1 MPTILLEE
9 IIAILKGWI
18 SDFTN
23 YAAGVMEK
31 LGLIEEDT
39 SNLPDIKSNTDNI
52 KDNTA
57 AIITPISVIQGNTT
71 TISTDVASIK
81 TDTGIIKNNAS
92 SIATSAGSAAAFAE
106 DCANNTLDISNKVV
120 TIASDTTQLRSDSGN
135 ILTAVNS
142 INQSLGY
149 YIANTPVTED
159 SEGAICNFDTDLT
172 DYLQKAVLT
181 IPSDANG
188 ISSVDVNKR
197 GFNLVPFDSVIGEG
211 WTNSQDGITATYS
224 NGYFH
229 VYGTNELNT
238 WNNIA
243 LFSNAWLNNEILLPP
258 GTYAMGNHIVVRVS
272 TDGINYVNKAQVET
286 YNTSIKIRGFYIAV
300 RALETVD
307 WYIPMTF
314 ILGNSFPTTYEPYKS
329 TTDTVSLGSTIT
341 DGAEIDLLS
350 GLMKVNTT
358 PATYTQLTPI
368 AIRTYKG
375 VNNIYADV
383 GDMSVT
389 YRETLKHYLDKQEA

>member
-31 LGLIEEDT
+31 LGLIEDDT
-39 SNLPDIKSNTDNI
+39 SYLPDIKSNTDNI
-52 KDNTA
+52 NDNTA

-142 INQSLGY
+142 INQALGY

-181 IPSDANG
+181 IPSDASG
-188 ISSVDVNKR
+188 FSSVDVIKC
-197 GFNLVPFDSVIGEG
+197 GKNLIDDSLTYQQTANQLMIGQNDNQ
-211 WTNSQDGITATYS
+211 TNYH
-224 NGYFH
+224 YH
-229 VYGTNELNT
+229 LK
-238 WNNIA
+238 
-243 LFSNAWLNNEILLPP
+243 P
-258 GTYAMGNHIVVRVS
+258 GNYTVS
-272 TDGINYVNKAQVET
+272 ASVNKNMNFYYRNSDGLVSIGNLLSSKTFTITNDTYVCFYVYTSSGVVASDINWIIVEVGDSAT
-286 YNTSIKIRGFYIAV
+286 
-300 RALETVD
+300 
-307 WYIPMTF
+307 P
-314 ILGNSFPTTYEPYKS
+314 YESYKS

-341 DGAEIDLLS
+341 DGAEIDLLT

-368 AIRTYKG
+368 AIRTYNG
-375 VNNIYADV
+375 VNNIYVDV

>member
-39 SNLPDIKSNTDNI
+39 SYIPDIKSNTDDI

-57 AIITPISVIQGNTT
+57 EIITPISVIQGNTT

-172 DYLQKAVLT
+172 DYLQKAILT
-181 IPSDANG
+181 IPSDASG
-188 ISSVDVNKR
+188 FSSVDIIKK
-197 GFNLVPFDSVIGEG
+197 GENLLPFENVITED
-211 WTNSQDGITATYS
+211 WSISQDGITATYS
-224 NGYFH
+224 SGILH
-229 VYGTNELNT
+229 VYGTNLLST
-238 WNNIA
+238 WNNITN
-243 LFSNAWLNNEILLPP
+243 FNNAWLNNEIYLPE
-258 GTYAMGNHIVVRVS
+258 GTYTIAPHLVVRIS
-272 TDGINYVNKAQVET
+272 TDGITYVNKVGTET
-286 YNTSIKIRGFYIAV
+286 YNSSLKIRGFYVAI
-300 RALETVD
+300 RANETVD
-307 WYIPMTF
+307 WYIPMMF
-314 ILGNSFPTTYEPYKS
+314 VLGNTNPTSYKPYK
-329 TTDTVSLGSTIT
+329 I
-341 DGAEIDLLS
+341 
-350 GLMKVNTT
+350 M
-358 PATYTQLTPI
+358 TQW
-368 AIRTYKG
+368 
-375 VNNIYADV
+375 
-383 GDMSVT
+383 
-389 YRETLKHYLDKQEA
+389 